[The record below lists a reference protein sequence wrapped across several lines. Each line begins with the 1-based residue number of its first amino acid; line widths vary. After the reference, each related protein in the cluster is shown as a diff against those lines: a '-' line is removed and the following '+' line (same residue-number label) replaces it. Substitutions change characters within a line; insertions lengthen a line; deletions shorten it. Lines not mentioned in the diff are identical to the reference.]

1 MSRSALRRWRERGS
15 RTVTVLLPFADIM
28 EIALALLSLSPDEL
42 ARLDWSFADRKR
54 LLDHLLQS
62 GKQAQSVDRDKLD
75 QTLLRLA
82 LPTRDVRRLKRFA
95 QRELPKTA
103 TNAAV
108 IERLSTVIEA
118 AEPERL

>member
-1 MSRSALRRWRERGS
+1 M
-15 RTVTVLLPFADIM
+15 
-28 EIALALLSLSPDEL
+28 
-42 ARLDWSFADRKR
+42 
-54 LLDHLLQS
+54 
-62 GKQAQSVDRDKLD
+62 DRDKLD

-82 LPTRDVRRLKRFA
+82 LPARDVRRLKRFA

>member
-1 MSRSALRRWRERGS
+1 MNWRGS
-15 RTVTVLLPFADIM
+15 IGA
-28 EIALALLSLSPDEL
+28 
-42 ARLDWSFADRKR
+42 ADRKR

-82 LPTRDVRRLKRFA
+82 LPARDVRRLKRFA

-118 AEPERL
+118 AEPRGSSAAVL